1 MNIAIVFSDSKTSIG
16 GGLSYQIKLAKLI
29 KENFNQN
36 IYFFSNDKSIE
47 GKLTRYDIDVSY
59 LNYNIFKKLL
69 FKISKIKFFKF
80 INFFYKFNLDKSF

>member
-59 LNYNIFKKLL
+59 LNYNIFK
-69 FKISKIKFFKF
+69 
-80 INFFYKFNLDKSF
+80 